1 MLRGGILNIVYVT
14 RLSTNKWAG
23 PNTSVPKQIE
33 AQSKVDNVFWYNVND
48 SIIGKTAGDVVCH
61 CTDEY
66 PTLKITD
73 LPEPFNNPDLV
84 IFEGLYF
91 KPFLKVA
98 SNCRKNRIPYII
110 IPRSSLTYAGQKS
123 KALKKIIGNTLFF
136 NRFIKNAIG
145 IQYLT
150 EKEYRDS
157 GDKWNLNNL
166 IIPNG
171 IDVKNITKNTFNT
184 QKLKGVFIGRL
195 DIYQKGL
202 DLFLEACGRIKEE
215 LVKNN
220 CSFNIFGPE
229 INGSK
234 NRLLELIKQ
243 NGLEDIVI
251 VKDAVFDN
259 EKVEKLL
266 ESDFFILTSRF
277 EGHPMGLI
285 EALSYGLP
293 SLITSGTNMSE
304 EIKKSDAGWIADV
317 SVESIKIALKELLN
331 DRSNLYDK
339 SNNAVRLSYK
349 YNWDEISKESHEKY
363 LELLE
368 RCK

>member
-1 MLRGGILNIVYVT
+1 MNIVYVT

-33 AQSKVDNVFWYNVND
+33 AQSKIDNVFWYNVND
-48 SIIGKTAGDVVCH
+48 FIIGKTTGDIVCH

-66 PTLKITD
+66 PSLKITD
-73 LPEPFNNPDLV
+73 LPKPFDKPDLV
-84 IFEGLYF
+84 IFESLYF
-91 KPFLKVA
+91 KPYLKVA
-98 SNCRKNRIPYII
+98 TNCRKKKIPYII
-110 IPRSSLTYAGQKS
+110 IPRSSLTNAGQKS
-123 KALKKIIGNTLFF
+123 KRLKKYIGNILFF

-150 EKEYRDS
+150 EREYKDS
-157 GDKWNLNNL
+157 GDKWNKNNF

-171 IDVKNITKNTFNT
+171 INSKSRIKSTFNT
-184 QKLKGVFIGRL
+184 NKLEGVFIGRL

-202 DLFLEACGRIKEE
+202 DLFLDACGMIKEE

-220 CSFNIFGPE
+220 CYFSIFGPE
-229 INGSK
+229 INGSRNK
-234 NRLLELIKQ
+234 LEELIKE
-243 NGLEDIVI
+243 NELEDIVI
-251 VKDAVFDN
+251 VNDAIFDG
-259 EKVEKLL
+259 EKAKKLL

-293 SLITSGTNMSE
+293 SLITSGANMSE
-304 EIKKSDAGWIADV
+304 EIKGSDAGWIADI
-317 SVESIKIALKELLN
+317 SVDSIQSALRELLN
-331 DRSNLYDK
+331 DKNDLYKK
-339 SNNAVRLSYK
+339 SKNSLKLSER
-349 YNWDEISKESHEKY
+349 YNWDKLAKVSHDIY

-368 RCK
+368 R